1 MLESGDIIQFRAQL
15 WLVRKIDQDTQT
27 AFIFSQQGAET
38 GVLGTEDDCTVICN
52 PTKSWPFASIPAK
65 FRGPL
70 VSLARPSFRK
80 GDTQLKHL
88 IDWAIMG
95 EHTNG
100 GGVVFLNPTL
110 RIAYPE
116 RLLGLSMKAS
126 VSIEIPKNFLPVVQK
141 TPPITPKGP
150 PTLYDH
156 LMDDD
161 DES

>member
-1 MLESGDIIQFRAQL
+1 
-15 WLVRKIDQDTQT
+15 
-27 AFIFSQQGAET
+27 
-38 GVLGTEDDCTVICN
+38 
-52 PTKSWPFASIPAK
+52 
-65 FRGPL
+65 
-70 VSLARPSFRK
+70 
-80 GDTQLKHL
+80 
-88 IDWAIMG
+88 MG